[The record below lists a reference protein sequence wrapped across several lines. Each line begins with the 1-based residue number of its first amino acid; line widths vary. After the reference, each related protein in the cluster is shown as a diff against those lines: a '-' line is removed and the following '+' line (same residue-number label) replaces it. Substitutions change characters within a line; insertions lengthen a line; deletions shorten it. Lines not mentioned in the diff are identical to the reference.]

1 MDEGASFWEVS
12 FIFGVVMKKFF
23 LILLSSLLVLS
34 SCSTTERA
42 YSFSSSDGIRVFLR
56 PVKLKGE
63 LPVVLDLTIPTEK
76 SKITGDATLNYS
88 LYTKKGTIKD
98 IESLSISF
106 STDKGKFETEDNE
119 LLFVEGNGKDEVEI
133 RFTSKLPLS
142 STLSL
147 MESGSVEVSLIVD
160 SNTYPLDSS
169 LFISSLENAKG
180 YLL

>member
-88 LYTKKGTIKD
+88 LYTKKGTIRIYGKD
-98 IESLSISF
+98 GFLSIED
-106 STDKGKFETEDNE
+106 TGIGITAEDLPRIFE
-119 LLFVEGNGKDEVEI
+119 
-133 RFTSKLPLS
+133 
-142 STLSL
+142 
-147 MESGSVEVSLIVD
+147 
-160 SNTYPLDSS
+160 
-169 LFISSLENAKG
+169 KG
-180 YLL
+180 YTGYNGRLDKKSTGIGLYLCQKVLKKLGHGITITSVPGKGTKAVLRFVQEKREYD